1 MCIRDS
7 SLNDAIV
14 APVDDAGKREGAL
27 RQELDSVDFYITQGY
42 VDIANDTLD
51 LMERQ
56 FGNNPE
62 ITARRQKLE
71 LKLAGDGQ
79 PAANPFDFA
88 GSEHSVNAESPTPN
102 GEFAFAGTSDN
113 GSGNHV

>member
-1 MCIRDS
+1 MQ
-7 SLNDAIV
+7 A
-14 APVDDAGKREGAL
+14 KEGAL

-62 ITARRQKLE
+62 ITARRQKVRIE
-71 LKLAGDGQ
+71 
-79 PAANPFDFA
+79 
-88 GSEHSVNAESPTPN
+88 V
-102 GEFAFAGTSDN
+102 GE
-113 GSGNHV
+113 